1 MKISHLLKHSLLA
14 LGCAILFIPAALA
27 APNQSTLPPAFT
39 RSAAKATAAQDTA
52 TRIQQSDAR
61 LAKIETLILEYVND
75 ARRKARL
82 NALVANST
90 LAEVARAH
98 SAEMRDKSYFAHES
112 PTPELRDPLDRF
124 LAVFNNSPHL
134 LAENIFRSWGSR
146 HEIREADALRAHNS
160 LMNSPGHRA
169 NILRASVTQIGIGVI
184 ANENGDLWVTQ
195 NFIRP

>member
-1 MKISHLLKHSLLA
+1 MKITPLFKRA
-14 LGCAILFIPAALA
+14 LPAFAAAVFCVRIAHA
-27 APNQSTLPPAFT
+27 APNASTPPSPF
-39 RSAAKATAAQDTA
+39 RNLVKATAAQDSA
-52 TRIQQSDAR
+52 IRLKQSDAR
-61 LAKIETLILEYVND
+61 LAKLETLILNYVND
-75 ARRKARL
+75 ARSKAGL
-82 NALVANST
+82 STLVANST

-134 LAENIFRSWGSR
+134 IAENIFRSWGSR
-146 HEIREADALRAHNS
+146 HEIRDADALRAHNS
-160 LMNSPGHRA
+160 LMNSPGHHA
-169 NILRASVTQIGIGVI
+169 NILRASVTQIGIGVV